1 MATAND
7 LKIKIPLTPSQKALF
22 PAIIEKINSDTTM
35 LMSRLSLKNES
46 LIASCFD
53 LEDVTQALAEVS
65 SELELRRFKKQARE
79 VLNNLSVIT
88 ESTHLKKNY
97 QAAMATLG

>member
-1 MATAND
+1 MATASD

-22 PAIIEKINSDTTM
+22 PAIIKKINSDTTM
-35 LMSRLSLKNES
+35 LMSRLSLKNDS

-53 LEDVTQALAEVS
+53 LEDVTQALAEVAP
-65 SELELRRFKKQARE
+65 ELELHRFMKQAK
-79 VLNNLSVIT
+79 VTLTQLSET
-88 ESTHLKKNY
+88 TSSLHLKKNY

>member
-1 MATAND
+1 MSTAND

-22 PAIIEKINSDTTM
+22 PTIIEKVNLESTM
-35 LMSRLSLKNES
+35 LMSRLSLKNDS

-65 SELELRRFKKQARE
+65 SELELHRFKKQAVE
-79 VLNNLSVIT
+79 VLNSLTVTT
-88 ESTHLKKNY
+88 ESSHLKKNY
-97 QAAMATLG
+97 QAAIATLV

>member
-35 LMSRLSLKNES
+35 LMSRLSLKNDS
-46 LIASCFD
+46 LSASCFD
-53 LEDVTQALAEVS
+53 LEDVVQALAKVS
-65 SELELRRFKKQARE
+65 SELELHRFKKQAQAT
-79 VLNNLSVIT
+79 LTTLSART
-88 ESTHLKKNY
+88 SSLHLKKNY
-97 QAAMATLG
+97 QAAMAALG